1 MMIKTNYICQIVNI
15 APGFNRGYFENAQQ
29 SNTEKHMMIK
39 TNYHCYP
46 KVLRKP

>member
-29 SNTEKHMMIK
+29 SNMVKNRAYIK
-39 TNYHCYP
+39 P
-46 KVLRKP
+46 